1 LQTDTFPLA
10 ARHQLPIFASP
21 LINPPDKLKAG
32 LVVYRQGLPAVSD
45 SALTAKGPIA
55 APVKAPAV

>member
-10 ARHQLPIFASP
+10 ARHRLPIFASA

-32 LVVYRQGLPAVSD
+32 LVVYRQGLPAVSFFF
-45 SALTAKGPIA
+45 
-55 APVKAPAV
+55 AVRGCR